1 MRSLS
6 LSKPRMQT
14 RKRARMAGVASQPD
28 GEFAR
33 SCRQGGAVV
42 QAARSAA
49 ALYGCSMR
57 SGSRGIAG
65 ERSAPRP
72 THLHPHAH
80 ALSSPCPSCARI
92 VCSQAATMMARSCS
106 RAAHYALRAAASPHS
121 TRCTPARTA
130 HARAAAGAAP
140 DAALCSHLACS
151 LDAVGPHDALRA
163 CCSAPACPACELIEQ
178 AHQPHCWGGPGP
190 NFGGKQCL

>member
-1 MRSLS
+1 MQTAQD
-6 LSKPRMQT
+6 PRMRGT
-14 RKRARMAGVASQPD
+14 ASHPD
-28 GEFAR
+28 SDFAR

-49 ALYGCSMR
+49 ARYGCSMR
-57 SGSRGIAG
+57 SGSQGIAG

-72 THLHPHAH
+72 TR
-80 ALSSPCPSCARI
+80 SSPSCTCSLI
-92 VCSQAATMMARSCS
+92 TVPVVSSQAATMMARSCS

>member
-1 MRSLS
+1 MRWSPSGPVGPGQL
-6 LSKPRMQT
+6 T
-14 RKRARMAGVASQPD
+14 YAS
-28 GEFAR
+28 R
-33 SCRQGGAVV
+33 SSH
-42 QAARSAA
+42 AARSLHPAQAA
-49 ALYGCSMR
+49 AFRVRDPR
-57 SGSRGIAG
+57 SGRRTCKGWPKPAAGAKISRSSHESPEKGYAG
-65 ERSAPRP
+65 QR
-72 THLHPHAH
+72 
-80 ALSSPCPSCARI
+80 LSSPSCTCSLI
-92 VCSQAATMMARSCS
+92 TVPVVCSQAATMMARSCS

>member
-1 MRSLS
+1 MRGAADKVEQWCKL
-6 LSKPRMQT
+6 
-14 RKRARMAGVASQPD
+14 RARLLLSMAAP
-28 GEFAR
+28 
-33 SCRQGGAVV
+33 C
-42 QAARSAA
+42 AA
-49 ALYGCSMR
+49 ALGASQ
-57 SGSRGIAG
+57 GSAQ
-65 ERSAPRP
+65 PP
-72 THLHPHAH
+72 VQHLFTLMHM
-80 ALSSPCPSCARI
+80 LSHHRARR
-92 VCSQAATMMARSCS
+92 VLGCSQAATMMARSCS

-190 NFGGKQCL
+190 NFGGKQCM